1 MWSRTLCVAGVGAGL
16 IVLAGCG
23 ATNISGSA
31 APQGAG
37 ATPAGSGARIAS
49 VADLGALVQHNASA
63 KSSVHED
70 MTMTIPGAGDIAATA
85 DMKFAGARS
94 AVDMTMTLPSV
105 GAMRVIVDGSNV
117 YLKLPSALSG
127 ALGSSGKP
135 WIREDLTGTDA
146 IAKSLGSTANL
157 ADQSDPSQ
165 LLDKI
170 KSAGTITKVTQEQVD
185 GVATT
190 HYAINV
196 DVRKMAAS
204 MASGDTEKQALGQL
218 TATTIPF
225 DIWVNSDNLPVRIV
239 TQLAFSD
246 PTTDTPAE
254 IALTANY
261 TRWGQPVTITAP
273 PAGQVGSLDGH

>member
-1 MWSRTLCVAGVGAGL
+1 MRSRTLFVAGVGAGL
-16 IVLAGCG
+16 ITLAGCG

-31 APQGAG
+31 APQGA
-37 ATPAGSGARIAS
+37 TPGSGTTIAS
-49 VADLGALVQHNASA
+49 VADLGAVVQQNASA

-70 MTMTIPGAGDIAATA
+70 MTMTIPGAGNIAATA
-85 DMKFAGARS
+85 DMKFAGAQS

-105 GAMRVIVDGSNV
+105 GSLRVIVAGANV

-127 ALGSSGKP
+127 ALSASGKP
-135 WIREDLTGTDA
+135 WIKEDLTGNDA

-170 KSAGTITKVTQEQVD
+170 KSAGTITKVTHEQVD

-196 DVRKMAAS
+196 DVKKMAGS
-204 MASGDTEKQALGQL
+204 LASGDAEKQALGQL

-246 PTTDTPAE
+246 PTTNSPE
-254 IALTANY
+254 QIALTANY
-261 TRWGQPVTITAP
+261 TKWGQPVTVAAP
-273 PAGQVGSLDGH
+273 PADQVGSLDGH